1 MFGFH
6 FPYQKNIEANAKKKK
21 KNQFTLI
28 NYGLKHP
35 FFLTKTYYVFWRAHE
50 LCSMV
55 REEDAHPSDLQ
66 GRISIRRKNKPQHAI
81 NIEKEIFPDTNDK
94 SDPQWTL

>member
-1 MFGFH
+1 
-6 FPYQKNIEANAKKKK
+6 
-21 KNQFTLI
+21 
-28 NYGLKHP
+28 
-35 FFLTKTYYVFWRAHE
+35 
-50 LCSMV
+50 MV